1 MKQDYHCS
9 GSGAITGGEYGEI
22 RVSGDAKITGD
33 VQCDRL
39 HVSGGVKAANDLTCG
54 EMHVSGSLK
63 VEGRLSAETAK
74 ISGGVKAEHGIA
86 VSGKLSLSCILKTEG
101 NAELGEAGISG
112 GATVEGKIN
121 AKDLRVSGGLKC
133 GSDVSAEHFAASGKV
148 EIPGL
153 LNAETIEL
161 SASGRSEIGDIGCG
175 SLTVRKERNV
185 FFFGDAK
192 PGLTVRS
199 IEGDTIWLE
208 NTVAEIVRGKN
219 VTVGKHCKIGRVEYS
234 ETLNLVDGGKV
245 EEQVRG

>member
-9 GSGAITGGEYGEI
+9 GSGEITGGEYGEI
-22 RVSGDAKITGD
+22 RVSGGAKMTGD

-39 HVSGGVKAANDLTCG
+39 HVSGRLKAANDLNCG
-54 EMHVSGSLK
+54 EMRVSGSLK

-74 ISGGVKAEHGIA
+74 
-86 VSGKLSLSCILKTEG
+86 
-101 NAELGEAGISG
+101 ISG

-208 NTVAEIVRGKN
+208 NTAAEIVRGKN

>member
-22 RVSGDAKITGD
+22 RVSGGAKMTGD

-39 HVSGGVKAANDLTCG
+39 HVSGGLKAANDLNCG

-74 ISGGVKAEHGIA
+74 ISGEVKAEKGIA
-86 VSGKLSLSCILKTEG
+86 ISGSLSLSGSLKTEG

-121 AKDLRVSGGLKC
+121 AKDLNVSGGLKC
-133 GSDVSAEHFAASGKV
+133 GSDVSAETFNCSGKI

-153 LNAETIEL
+153 LNAEKIEI
-161 SASGRSEIGDIGCG
+161 SISSRCEVGDIGCT
-175 SLTVRKERNV
+175 SLTVKKGYV
-185 FFFGDAK
+185 GFSFGSGK
-192 PGLTVRS
+192 PCLKVRS
-199 IEGDTIWLE
+199 IEGDTICLE
-208 NTVAEIVRGKN
+208 NTEAEVVCGKN

>member
-9 GSGAITGGEYGEI
+9 GSGEITGGEYGEI

-39 HVSGGVKAANDLTCG
+39 HVSGGVKAANDLNCG

-86 VSGKLSLSCILKTEG
+86 VSGKLSLSGSLKTEG

-121 AKDLRVSGGLKC
+121 AKDINVSGVLKC
-133 GSDVSAEHFAASGKV
+133 GSDVSAETFNCSGKI

-153 LNAETIEL
+153 LNAEKIEI
-161 SASGRSEIGDIGCG
+161 SISSRCEVGDIGCT
-175 SLTVRKERNV
+175 SLTVKKGYV
-185 FFFGDAK
+185 GFSFGSGK
-192 PGLTVRS
+192 PCLKVRS

>member
-9 GSGAITGGEYGEI
+9 GSGEITGGEYGEI
-22 RVSGDAKITGD
+22 RVSGGAKMTGD

-39 HVSGGVKAANDLTCG
+39 HVSGRLKAANDLNCG
-54 EMHVSGSLK
+54 EMRVSGSLK

-74 ISGGVKAEHGIA
+74 
-86 VSGKLSLSCILKTEG
+86 
-101 NAELGEAGISG
+101 ISG

-133 GSDVSAEHFAASGKV
+133 GRDVSAEHFAASGKV

-245 EEQVRG
+245 EEQIRG

>member
-9 GSGAITGGEYGEI
+9 CSGEITGGEYGEI
-22 RVSGDAKITGD
+22 RVSGGAKMTGD

-39 HVSGGVKAANDLTCG
+39 HVSGGLKAANDLTCG

-86 VSGKLSLSCILKTEG
+86 VSGKLSLSGSLKTEG

-133 GSDVSAEHFAASGKV
+133 GSDVSAETFNCSGKI

-153 LNAETIEL
+153 LNAEKIEI
-161 SASGRSEIGDIGCG
+161 SISSRCEVGDIGCT
-175 SLTVRKERNV
+175 SLTVKKGYV
-185 FFFGDAK
+185 GFSFGSGK
-192 PGLTVRS
+192 PCLKVRS
-199 IEGDTIWLE
+199 IEGDTICLE
-208 NTVAEIVRGKN
+208 NTAAEIVRGKN

>member
-9 GSGAITGGEYGEI
+9 GSGEITGGEYGEI
-22 RVSGDAKITGD
+22 RVSGGAKMTGD

-39 HVSGGVKAANDLTCG
+39 HVSGRLKAANDLNCG
-54 EMHVSGSLK
+54 EMRVSGSLK

-74 ISGGVKAEHGIA
+74 
-86 VSGKLSLSCILKTEG
+86 
-101 NAELGEAGISG
+101 ISG